1 MTEKSTRM
9 ADKPSVKLEQLR
21 GLAATPDVQAAYAV
35 RLLKDRTV
43 DVVLAAIRVLAPR
56 EDPTVRAAF
65 LSTYTTLAA
74 NGVRRDPGGTLR
86 IALLD
91 AIQPIAD
98 GTDTALFERA
108 ASTYEFLYGEAAGDL
123 RAAGLRALASVDAEL
138 AGYYAVRLL
147 DDPYQSIMSGE
158 PSVAAMK
165 VLAAH
170 NQHLP
175 IYAYVLREAAQHP
188 DVLAEGLRSLTDLPP
203 SLLPALVERYRIS
216 TSEIVLLGFFEMLL
230 GHRQHMA
237 YRDVVLDFLATTT
250 YYNLYRYL
258 LIMLLNTH
266 DPQLEKLLTALAQNE
281 FDRQK
286 RAVWDEVWTLHR
298 RGT

>member
-1 MTEKSTRM
+1 M
-9 ADKPSVKLEQLR
+9 ADKPSIKLEQLR
-21 GLAATPDVQAAYAV
+21 GLADTPDEQVAYAL
-35 RLLKDRTV
+35 RLLKDRMV
-43 DVVLAAIRVLAPR
+43 DVVLAAIKVLAPR
-56 EDPTVRAAF
+56 EDPAVRAAF
-65 LSTYTTLAA
+65 LSTYATLAA

-91 AIQPIAD
+91 AIRPIAD
-98 GTDTALFERA
+98 PTDAPIFERA

-158 PSVAAMK
+158 PSLAAIK
-165 VLAAH
+165 VLATH

-188 DVLAEGLRSLTDLPP
+188 DVLAEGLRSLADLPP
-203 SLLPALVERYRIS
+203 SLLPALVERYRVS
-216 TSEIVLLGFFEMLL
+216 TSEIVLLGFFELLL
-230 GHRQHMA
+230 GHRQHVA

-250 YYNLYRYL
+250 HYNLYRYL
-258 LIMLLNTH
+258 LIMLLNMH
-266 DPQLEKLLTALAQNE
+266 DPNLEQLLTTLARHE
-281 FDRQK
+281 SDRQK
-286 RAVWDEVWTLHR
+286 RAVWDEVWALHR
-298 RGT
+298 RGA